1 MRAPG
6 DILLLATYELGR
18 QPLHLASPL
27 AFLEAA
33 GYRPRAIDLAVERFD
48 DEAAR
53 TARAVAI
60 AAPMHTGLR
69 LALAAI
75 DRFRP
80 VNAHAA
86 IFVYGLYAPLYA
98 DLLRARGVQA
108 VLGGE
113 YEAALVEAV
122 GALEAGRPAAGDMVS
137 LARLTF
143 PRPSRASL
151 RPLDRYARLLH
162 PDGRARLVGAV
173 EASRGCKYLCRHC
186 PIPSVYGGR
195 FFVVPREIVL
205 DDISALVDAGA
216 EHITFGDPDF
226 LNGPRH
232 ALELARA
239 MHARHPSLTF
249 DATTK
254 IEHLVKHADTL
265 PELAALGCLFVVSAV
280 ESLSDRVLAILD
292 KGHTRADVDAALAAC
307 RAARITLRPSL
318 VAFTPWT
325 TLDDYLALFDWIER
339 EALFDAVDPVHLA
352 IRLLVPPGSLL
363 LTHPEARGLFGPFD
377 AATLV
382 HPWAH
387 PDARMDV
394 LQAAAM
400 AVCEE
405 AAAAGEE
412 PQTTFYRLKAL
423 ALTVA
428 AGRPLPPAPPPRPH
442 AHAHPPPSQRAPK
455 LTETWFC

>member
-1 MRAPG
+1 MRGPG

-53 TARAVAI
+53 AARLVAI

-75 DRFRP
+75 ARVRR
-80 VNAHAA
+80 VNAAA
-86 IFVYGLYAPLYA
+86 PIVVYGLYAPLYEA
-98 DLLRARGVQA
+98 LLRARGVAA

-113 YEAALVEAV
+113 YEAALVDLVRASEG
-122 GALEAGRPAAGDMVS
+122 GAAPSPPSVT
-137 LARLTF
+137 LARLAF
-143 PRPSRASL
+143 PRPSRAAL

-205 DDISALVDAGA
+205 DDINQQISAGA

-239 MHARHPSLTF
+239 LHAAHPSLTF
-249 DATTK
+249 DVTTK
-254 IEHLVKHADTL
+254 IEHLLRHRELL

-280 ESLSDRVLAILD
+280 ESLSDRVLALLD

-307 RAARITLRPSL
+307 RAAGITLRPSL

-325 TLDDYLALFDWIER
+325 TLDDYLQLFDWIER
-339 EALFDAVDPVHLA
+339 EALFDAIDPVHLA
-352 IRLLVPPGSLL
+352 IRLLVPPRSLL
-363 LTHPEARGLFGPFD
+363 LEHPEARGAFGPFD
-377 AATLV
+377 EATLV

-387 PDARMDV
+387 PDARMDA
-394 LQAAAM
+394 LQAAAL
-400 AVCEE
+400 ALCEE
-405 AAAAGEE
+405 AAAAAEE
-412 PQTTFYRLKAL
+412 PRTTFYRLKAL

-428 AGRPLPPAPPPRPH
+428 AGRPLPPPPAPRPH
-442 AHAHPPPSQRAPK
+442 AHTHPPPAQRAPK